1 MHATP
6 LATNP
11 SHATLPATNP
21 PKPKLLDQMRTILR
35 RRHYSLATEDAYV
48 NWSRRFILFHGKRHP
63 NEMGEAEIRR
73 FLSHLAVEGRVAA
86 STQNQALNAILFL
99 YGQVLERDLGTL
111 GAIERSRRPERL
123 PVVLTRDE
131 VRRVLTALNGVP
143 RLVAELLYGGG
154 LRVMEGLRLR
164 IHDLDFDR
172 RQVMVRD
179 GKGMKD
185 RTTVFPETLVGPLR
199 EHLDRVQLVWEAD
212 RRGEIPGVEL
222 PYALAH
228 KYPHAGT
235 EWGWQW
241 VFPSAELSDD
251 PRSGIRRRHHLYET
265 TVQRAMRAAARLT
278 GLTKPATP
286 HTLRH
291 SFATHLL
298 EGGADIRTVQEL
310 LGHAN
315 VATTMIYTHV
325 LNRGPAGVQS
335 PLDRL

>member
-1 MHATP
+1 
-6 LATNP
+6 
-11 SHATLPATNP
+11 
-21 PKPKLLDQMRTILR
+21 
-35 RRHYSLATEDAYV
+35 
-48 NWSRRFILFHGKRHP
+48 
-63 NEMGEAEIRR
+63 MGEAEIRR

-131 VRRVLTALNGVP
+131 VRRVLTALDGIP

-154 LRVMEGLRLR
+154 LRVMEGLQLR
-164 IHDLDFDR
+164 VHDLDFDR

-199 EHLDRVQLVWEAD
+199 EHLDRVQLVWEGD

-241 VFPSAELSDD
+241 VFPSAELSVD

-265 TVQRAMRAAARLT
+265 TVQRAMRSAVRLT

-298 EGGADIRTVQEL
+298 ENGADIRTVQEL
-310 LGHAN
+310 LGHSN
-315 VATTMIYTHV
+315 VNTTMIYTHV
-325 LNRGPAGVQS
+325 LNRGPAGVVS